1 MSQCWKICDFFFIAF
16 FFSVDR
22 YLKVF
27 KIRELLNFLFV
38 FSEKN
43 KQGNTYLKEIQNNKF
58 LKILNLSR
66 WVYGKTWVELVHVLT
81 TAVSL
86 MKQTTENI
94 QVKPELSIKSSVFI
108 SLVDI
113 WTRIGPQSSPCSS
126 WEVTKRARWTW
137 WTTNLETPM

>member
-1 MSQCWKICDFFFIAF
+1 M
-16 FFSVDR
+16 
-22 YLKVF
+22 F

-113 WTRIGPQSSPCSS
+113 
-126 WEVTKRARWTW
+126 
-137 WTTNLETPM
+137 